1 MHLGEDLVRATF
13 VRRVNR
19 FLALVS
25 LCGQETGVHVAN
37 SGRLRELF
45 VPGAEVWLKP
55 AAAPGRK
62 TEYDLA
68 LVMADG
74 ELVSADARLPNSLV
88 AEAVA
93 AGSLD
98 WLDGPVKVTREAAF
112 GESRFDLLLENGA
125 GRRYI
130 EVKSCTLVENGV
142 GLFPDSPTTRG
153 AKHLKTLA
161 EAVAAG
167 HNADVIFV
175 VQRPDARAFATNDNA
190 DPGLAAAFR
199 DAVGRGVEAYAY
211 NCRVTRHDVALDRQL
226 PILPFTS
233 IGATK
238 WSAQ

>member
-1 MHLGEDLVRATF
+1 MHLGEDLVRAKF

-19 FLALVS
+19 FLALVN

-55 AAAPGRK
+55 VAAPGRK
-62 TEYDLA
+62 TAYDLA

-74 ELVSADARLPNSLV
+74 EMVSADARLPNSLV

-98 WLDGPVKVTREAAF
+98 WLGGPVKVTREATY
-112 GESRFDLLLENGA
+112 GESRFDLLLENDS

-167 HNADVIFV
+167 HSANVIFV
-175 VQRPDARAFATNDNA
+175 VQRSDAHAFATNDDA
-190 DPGLAAAFR
+190 DPDLTAAFQ
-199 DAVGRGVEAYAY
+199 DAVGRGVDAYAY
-211 NCRVTRHDVALDRQL
+211 NCRITCREVVLHRQL
-226 PILPFTS
+226 PIVPFSS
-233 IGATK
+233 IGETK
-238 WSAQ
+238 GCVK

>member
-1 MHLGEDLVRATF
+1 MHLGDDLVRAAF

-19 FLALVS
+19 FLAIVN

-62 TEYDLA
+62 TAYDLA

-93 AGSLD
+93 AGRLD
-98 WLDGPVKVTREAAF
+98 WAAGAVKVTREATF
-112 GESRFDLLLENGA
+112 GESRFDLLLENEGE
-125 GRRYI
+125 RRYV

-167 HNADVIFV
+167 HSASVIFV
-175 VQRPDARAFATNDNA
+175 AQRPDANAFATNDEA
-190 DPGLAAAFR
+190 DPDLAAAFQE
-199 DAVGRGVEAYAY
+199 AVASGVEAYAY
-211 NCRVTRHDVALDRQL
+211 NCRVTHREVVLDRQL
-226 PILPFTS
+226 PIVPFAS
-233 IGATK
+233 VGAK
-238 WSAQ
+238 CGRVR

>member
-1 MHLGEDLVRATF
+1 MHLGEDLVRAKF

-25 LCGQETGVHVAN
+25 LYGKETGVHVAN

-55 AAAPGRK
+55 AEAPGRK
-62 TEYDLA
+62 TAYDLA
-68 LVMADG
+68 LVLADG

-98 WLDGPVKVTREAAF
+98 WQGGTVKVTREATF
-112 GESRFDLLLENGA
+112 GESRFDLLLENES

-153 AKHLKTLA
+153 TKHLKTLT

-167 HNADVIFV
+167 HLASVIFV
-175 VQRPDARAFATNDNA
+175 VQRSDAHAFATNDDA
-190 DPGLAAAFR
+190 DPDLAAAFQ
-199 DAVGRGVEAYAY
+199 DAAGHGVDAYAY
-211 NCRVTRHDVALDRQL
+211 NCRITHWEVLLDRQL
-226 PILPFTS
+226 PIVPFAS
-233 IGATK
+233 IGAITGRI
-238 WSAQ
+238 Q

>member
-1 MHLGEDLVRATF
+1 MHLGEDLVRAKF

-19 FLALVS
+19 FLALVN

-55 AAAPGRK
+55 ASAPGRK
-62 TEYDLA
+62 TAYDLA

-98 WLDGPVKVTREAAF
+98 WLAGPVKVTKESTF
-112 GESRFDLLLENGA
+112 GESRFDLLLENQA

-161 EAVAAG
+161 EAVATG
-167 HNADVIFV
+167 HSASVIFV
-175 VQRPDARAFATNDNA
+175 VQRPDAHAFATNDDA
-190 DPGLAAAFR
+190 DPDLAAAFQ
-199 DAVGRGVEAYAY
+199 DAVSLGVDSYAY
-211 NCRVTRHDVALDRQL
+211 NCRITRREVVLDRQL
-226 PILPFTS
+226 PIVPFSS
-233 IGATK
+233 IGEITGRVE
-238 WSAQ
+238 

>member
-1 MHLGEDLVRATF
+1 MHLGEDLVRAKF
-13 VRRVNR
+13 VCRVNR

-25 LCGQETGVHVAN
+25 LYGKETGVHVAN

-55 AAAPGRK
+55 ATASGRK
-62 TEYDLA
+62 TAYDLA
-68 LVMADG
+68 LVLADG

-98 WLDGPVKVTREAAF
+98 WLGGTAKVTREATF
-112 GESRFDLLLENGA
+112 GESRFDLLLENES

-167 HNADVIFV
+167 HRASVIFV
-175 VQRPDARAFATNDNA
+175 VQRSDAHAFATNDDA
-190 DPGLAAAFR
+190 DPDFTATFQE
-199 DAVGRGVEAYAY
+199 AVGHGVEAYAY
-211 NCRVTRHDVALDRQL
+211 NCRISPQEVVLDRQL
-226 PILPFTS
+226 PIIPFAPNGETT
-233 IGATK
+233 GRV
-238 WSAQ
+238 Q

>member
-1 MHLGEDLVRATF
+1 MHLGEDLVMAKF

-19 FLALVS
+19 FLALVN
-25 LCGQETGVHVAN
+25 LHGQETGVHVAN

-55 AAAPGRK
+55 AAAPSRK
-62 TEYDLA
+62 TAYDLA
-68 LVMADG
+68 LVVADG
-74 ELVSADARLPNSLV
+74 EFVSADARLPNSLV

-98 WLDGPVKVTREAAF
+98 WLGGPVKVTRESAF
-112 GESRFDLLLENGA
+112 GESRFDLLLENGL

-142 GLFPDSPTTRG
+142 GLFPDSPTARG

-167 HNADVIFV
+167 HNASVIFV
-175 VQRPDARAFATNDNA
+175 VQRPGAHAFATNDDA
-190 DPGLAAAFR
+190 DPDLTAAFQ
-199 DAVGRGVEAYAY
+199 DAVGRGVDAYAY
-211 NCRVTRHDVALDRQL
+211 NCRTTLREVVLDRQL
-226 PILPFTS
+226 PIVPFAS
-233 IGATK
+233 IGATPERI
-238 WSAQ
+238 Q

>member
-1 MHLGEDLVRATF
+1 MRLGEDLVSASF

-19 FLALVS
+19 FLALVN
-25 LCGQETGVHVAN
+25 LCGRETGVHVAN

-62 TEYDLA
+62 TAYDLA
-68 LVMADG
+68 LVLADG
-74 ELVSADARLPNSLV
+74 VLVSADARLPNSLV

-98 WLDGPVKVTREAAF
+98 WLTGPVKVTRESTF
-112 GESRFDLLLENGA
+112 GESRFDLLLEDEA
-125 GRRYI
+125 GRRYV

-167 HNADVIFV
+167 HSASVIFV
-175 VQRPDARAFATNDNA
+175 AQRPDAHAFTTNDPA
-190 DPGLAAAFR
+190 DPDLAAAFQ
-199 DAVGRGVEAYAY
+199 DAVGRGVESYAY
-211 NCRVTRHDVALDRQL
+211 NCRVTRQEVALDRQL
-226 PILPFTS
+226 PIVSFAS
-233 IGATK
+233 IGAT
-238 WSAQ
+238 SERVQ

>member
-1 MHLGEDLVRATF
+1 MHLGEDLVRAKF

-25 LCGQETGVHVAN
+25 LSGQETGVHVAN

-62 TEYDLA
+62 TAYDLA
-68 LVMADG
+68 LVLADG

-93 AGSLD
+93 SGSLD
-98 WLDGPVKVTREAAF
+98 WLGGPVKVTREATF
-112 GESRFDLLLENGA
+112 GESRFDLLLESEA

-167 HNADVIFV
+167 HSASVIFV
-175 VQRPDARAFATNDNA
+175 VQRPGARAFATNDDA
-190 DPGLAAAFR
+190 DPDLATAFQ
-199 DAVGRGVEAYAY
+199 DAVGRGVDAYAY
-211 NCRVTRHDVALDRQL
+211 NCRVTRQEVALDRQL
-226 PILPFTS
+226 PIVPCAS
-233 IGATK
+233 IGQTAGRD
-238 WSAQ
+238 Q